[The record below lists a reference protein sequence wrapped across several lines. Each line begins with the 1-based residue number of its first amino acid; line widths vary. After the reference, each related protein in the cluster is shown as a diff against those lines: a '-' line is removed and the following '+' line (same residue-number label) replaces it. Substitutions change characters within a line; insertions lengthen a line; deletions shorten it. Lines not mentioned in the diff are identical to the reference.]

1 MLQTWLAMLRI
12 VADLLRTCP
21 DSQQI
26 GAEHGLHR
34 VEWQRL
40 EAAHERRGAVFAVR
54 SLDSQQNKVDSQ
66 QRELD
71 SHHPEAARLAL
82 RVAHAA
88 LRVAPLPRQG

>member
-1 MLQTWLAMLRI
+1 MLRI
-12 VADLLRTCP
+12 GPAMLQIVAGLLRTYL

-26 GAEHGLHR
+26 GAEHGLRR

-40 EAAHERRGAVFAVR
+40 EAAFAVR

-66 QRELD
+66 QHELD

-82 RVAHAA
+82 RAA
-88 LRVAPLPRQG
+88 DGRASRAAAKKRRRGP